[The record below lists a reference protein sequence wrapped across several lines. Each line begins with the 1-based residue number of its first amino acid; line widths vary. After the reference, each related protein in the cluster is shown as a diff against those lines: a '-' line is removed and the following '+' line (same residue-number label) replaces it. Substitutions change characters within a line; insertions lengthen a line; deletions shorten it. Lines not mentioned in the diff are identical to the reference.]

1 MNYATEVDVYVD
13 EYCGNIDRCNNQY
26 TGWVVGAMT
35 DSRTDYDWQCSV
47 CDHVNEREGYGWED
61 LRG

>member
-1 MNYATEVDVYVD
+1 MDYATEVDVYVD

-35 DSRTDYDWQCSV
+35 DSRTDYGWQCSL
-47 CDHVNEREGYGWED
+47 CDYVNEREGYGWED